1 MICSECPIRRN
12 IAEYPYTCPQSWCVL
27 SRPAEP
33 MPPEASLTPHEPL
46 PLPPVPHLTRE
57 PRAAAVTDR
66 SPAPLDRC
74 VTCGAQA
81 VLRCTFAL
89 MGPSIGQACA
99 RPVCARHAQQINRTH
114 LYCLPHARFATAQGK
129 D

>member
-12 IAEYPYTCPQSWCVL
+12 IAEHPYACPQSWCVL

-46 PLPPVPHLTRE
+46 PLPPVPSIPRRPTR
-57 PRAAAVTDR
+57 R
-66 SPAPLDRC
+66 SRHGMPTTPLDRC
-74 VTCGAQA
+74 ATCGAHT

-99 RPVCARHAQQINRTH
+99 RPVCARHSQRINTMH
-114 LYCLPHARFATAQGK
+114 CYCLPHARFATAQGK